1 MTQSLM
7 TKSAKAAERARQEEA
22 AMEGGRDGVMTPPG
36 NATPGGRRRTS
47 SGSGGP
53 GPGDEMMLKAMAQSA
68 RVGAGGGSSAGGLP
82 ARPKLSEELMELRDT
97 LMESMHRILE
107 ETIRRELVRG
117 RAGGETP
124 RDATLLS
131 AATAASAFKQSVKRK
146 SAKKTKAKATQ
157 Q

>member
-1 MTQSLM
+1 
-7 TKSAKAAERARQEEA
+7 
-22 AMEGGRDGVMTPPG
+22 
-36 NATPGGRRRTS
+36 
-47 SGSGGP
+47 
-53 GPGDEMMLKAMAQSA
+53 
-68 RVGAGGGSSAGGLP
+68 
-82 ARPKLSEELMELRDT
+82 MELRDT

-117 RAGGETP
+117 RSGGETP

-131 AATAASAFKQSVKRK
+131 AATAASAFKQTVKRK